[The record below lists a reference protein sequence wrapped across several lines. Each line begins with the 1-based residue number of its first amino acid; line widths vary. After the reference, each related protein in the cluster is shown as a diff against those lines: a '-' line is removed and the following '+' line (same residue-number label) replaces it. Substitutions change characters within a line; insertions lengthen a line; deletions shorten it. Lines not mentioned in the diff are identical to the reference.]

1 MAAPVRLQMAGSTR
15 TGLTA
20 GAAVGVVAMAA
31 GFMLDPQRGWAN
43 ALMAGYAM
51 LQFSLAGLF
60 FLAVHQV
67 TGATWHT
74 TIRRVP
80 EAMAMAMPVGA
91 VVILAVL
98 LIRPSLYPWYTDP
111 FPETAQWA
119 FKSMWLSRPFFL
131 ARTVGYLA
139 CWVLCARALVG
150 ALREDEGPASADRRL
165 RLAITTLITLGF
177 TLVPAAFDWIMS
189 LNHEWFSTMIGFYE
203 FAGMFLGGLAMLAL
217 LVVATDR
224 LTPAFTVTVDQR
236 HDLAKFLFAFATFW
250 AYLWFSQY
258 MLIWYA
264 NITEE
269 TGYFIERT
277 QGQWAVAFWGS
288 VVLNWGVPFLLLLSV
303 QARRSVTGLVAA
315 AISILC
321 GRLVD
326 LHLSIALPFV
336 GGDVGSALAGVAV
349 VVGAF
354 SLFALATCGAL
365 AGASLVPRTTG
376 ADHEGRGSLVG

>member
-1 MAAPVRLQMAGSTR
+1 MRGTR

-20 GAAVGVVAMAA
+20 GAAVGVVAMAV

-80 EAMAMAMPVGA
+80 EAMAAAMPVGA
-91 VVILAVL
+91 IVILAVL
-98 LIRPSLYPWYTDP
+98 LMRPSLYPWYTDP
-111 FPETAQWA
+111 FPDTARWA
-119 FKSMWLSRPFFL
+119 FKSLWLSRPFFL
-131 ARTVGYLA
+131 ARSVGYLA
-139 CWVLCARALVG
+139 CWVLCARTLVG

-165 RLAITTLITLGF
+165 RLAITTIITLGL

-203 FAGMFLGGLAMLAL
+203 FAGIFLGGLAMLAL
-217 LVVATDR
+217 LLVATER
-224 LTPAFTVTVDQR
+224 MTPGFTVTVDQR
-236 HDLAKFLFAFATFW
+236 HDMAKFLFAFATFW

-277 QGQWAVAFWGS
+277 HGHWAVLFWGN
-288 VVLNWGVPFLLLLSV
+288 VVLNWGLPFLLLLSV
-303 QARRSVTGLVAA
+303 QARRSVTGLVAG

-326 LHLSIALPFV
+326 LHLSIALPFTD
-336 GGDVGSALAGVAV
+336 GHVGSALAGVGV

-354 SLFALATCGAL
+354 SLFALATFAAL
-365 AGASLVPRTTG
+365 AGAPLVPRTTR
-376 ADHEGRGSLVG
+376 ADRQAHT

>member
-1 MAAPVRLQMAGSTR
+1 MTDALRLRMSGSTR

-20 GAAVGVVAMAA
+20 GAAVGVVAMAV

-80 EAMAMAMPVGA
+80 EAMAAAMPVGA
-91 VVILAVL
+91 IVILAVL
-98 LIRPSLYPWYTDP
+98 LMRPSLYPWYTDP
-111 FPETAQWA
+111 FPDTARWA

-131 ARTVGYLA
+131 ARSVGYLA

-150 ALREDEGPASADRRL
+150 ALREEEGPGSADRRL
-165 RLAITTLITLGF
+165 RLAITTTITLGL

-189 LNHEWFSTMIGFYE
+189 LNHEWFSSMIGFYE
-203 FAGMFLGGLAMLAL
+203 FAGIFLGGLAMLAL
-217 LVVATDR
+217 LLVATER
-224 LTPAFTVTVDQR
+224 MTPGFTVTVDQR
-236 HDLAKFLFAFATFW
+236 HDMAKFLFAFATFW

-277 QGQWAVAFWGS
+277 HGHWALLFWGNA
-288 VVLNWGVPFLLLLSV
+288 VLNWGLPFLLLLSV

-326 LHLSIALPFV
+326 LHLSIALPFTD
-336 GGDVGSALAGVAV
+336 GDVGSALAGVGV
-349 VVGAF
+349 VMGAF
-354 SLFALATCGAL
+354 SLFALATFAAL
-365 AGASLVPRTTG
+365 AGAPLVPRTTG
-376 ADHEGRGSLVG
+376 ADQPAHT

>member
-1 MAAPVRLQMAGSTR
+1 MEPLRLRLSGRARAA
-15 TGLTA
+15 LTA
-20 GAAVGVVAMAA
+20 AAAIGVVAMAV
-31 GFMLDPQRGWAN
+31 GFLLDPQRGWAN

-51 LQFSLAGLF
+51 LQFSLGALF
-60 FLAVHQV
+60 FLAVHQL
-67 TGATWHT
+67 TGAKWHT
-74 TIRRVP
+74 SIRRVP
-80 EAMAMAMPVGA
+80 EAMAAAMPVGA
-91 VVILAVL
+91 IVVLAVL

-111 FPETAQWA
+111 FPEEARWA

-165 RLAITTLITLGF
+165 RLAITTIVTLGF

-203 FAGMFLGGLAMLAL
+203 FAGLFLGGLAMLAL
-217 LVVATDR
+217 LLVATER
-224 LTPAFTVTVDQR
+224 MTPGFTVTVDQR
-236 HDLAKFLFAFATFW
+236 HDMAKLLFAFATFW

-277 QGQWAVAFWGS
+277 HGHWAVAFWGNA
-288 VVLNWGVPFLLLLSV
+288 VLNWGLPFLLLLSV
-303 QARRSVTGLVAA
+303 QARRSMTGLVWA

-326 LHLSIALPFV
+326 LHLSIAF
-336 GGDVGSALAGVAV
+336 GFTDGHVGSALAGVGV

-354 SLFALATCGAL
+354 SLFALAAFGAL
-365 AGASLVPRTTG
+365 AWAPLVPRPID
-376 ADHEGRGSLVG
+376 ADHA